1 MLQRCAGV
9 TKACAD
15 FRIAQLAGG
24 LGRAAGGCD
33 REQHE
38 NSNSRACG
46 AAFGVPLEILQLI
59 VSGVSQGCVYGL
71 IALGFVLIYKAT
83 EMVNFAQGDIMMLGA
98 YVAITF
104 VSLWEWPF
112 LPAALATVAVMAVVG
127 VVLER
132 VLLRPM
138 IGEPHF
144 AVLMLTIGLGFVLRA
159 LAGAVW
165 GNEPRALPT
174 PYSGEVLRLGEAV
187 IGYETL
193 AIILGTAVLCLAM
206 YLFFRYSR
214 VGIAMQAASQN
225 QLAAF
230 YVGIPVKRMYALV
243 WAISAAIA
251 GVAGM
256 LTAPV
261 SLVDPLIG
269 FVGIKAFAAA
279 IVGGFG
285 SLPGAI
291 IGGLLVGLVEQF
303 AGRYLPPGFGDTS
316 AYVLLLVM
324 LLIRPQGLFA
334 TMQKKKV

>member
-1 MLQRCAGV
+1 MEIV
-9 TKACAD
+9 
-15 FRIAQLAGG
+15 QL
-24 LGRAAGGCD
+24 
-33 REQHE
+33 
-38 NSNSRACG
+38 
-46 AAFGVPLEILQLI
+46 LI
-59 VSGVSQGCVYGL
+59 SGISQGCVYGL

-104 VSLWEWPF
+104 ITIWDWPYYWAV
-112 LPAALATVAVMAVVG
+112 PAAIAVMALVG

-132 VLLRPM
+132 ILLRPM

-159 LAGAVW
+159 VAGAIW
-165 GNEPRALPT
+165 GNEPRAMPT
-174 PYSGEVLRLGEAV
+174 PYSGDVIRLGELV
-187 IGYETL
+187 IGYENL
-193 AIILGTAVLCLAM
+193 AIILGTAVLCLLM
-206 YLFFRYSR
+206 WLFFKFTR

-230 YVGIPVKRMYALV
+230 YVGIPVKAMYSLV
-243 WAISAAIA
+243 WALSAGIAAIA
-251 GVAGM
+251 GI

-261 SLVDPLIG
+261 SLVYPLIG

-285 SLPGAI
+285 SMPGAI
-291 IGGLLVGLVEQF
+291 IGGLLVGIVEQF
-303 AGRYLPPGFGDTS
+303 AGLYLPPGFSDTS

-324 LLIRPQGLFA
+324 LLLRPQGLFA

>member
-1 MLQRCAGV
+1 V
-9 TKACAD
+9 
-15 FRIAQLAGG
+15 
-24 LGRAAGGCD
+24 
-33 REQHE
+33 E
-38 NSNSRACG
+38 
-46 AAFGVPLEILQLI
+46 VLQLFI
-59 VSGVSQGCVYGL
+59 SGISQGCVYGL

-104 VSLWEWPF
+104 INIWDWPF
-112 LPAALATVAVMAVVG
+112 YWAFPATVLVMAAVG

-159 LAGAVW
+159 AAGAIW
-165 GNEPRALPT
+165 GNEPRALQT
-174 PYSGEVLRLGEAV
+174 PYVGEVLRLGEAV
-187 IGYETL
+187 IGYENL
-193 AIILGTAVLCLAM
+193 AIIIGTTVLCFLM
-206 YLFFRYSR
+206 WVFFRFTR

-230 YVGIPVKRMYALV
+230 YVGIPVKRMYSLV
-243 WAISAAIA
+243 WALSAAIA
-251 GVAGM
+251 AVAGI

-285 SLPGAI
+285 SMPGAI
-291 IGGLLVGLVEQF
+291 IGGLLIGVVEQF
-303 AGRYLPPGFGDTS
+303 AGLYLPPGFADMS

-324 LLIRPQGLFA
+324 LVIRPQGLFA